1 MPDERIFGVTFE
13 DKLAKFGETP
23 NIPHTFAENLM
34 FGVIF
39 GVLSGAVYWLR
50 LRAVESQK
58 LVPDRNFQGL
68 TAAAVIQILC
78 LDVQREGSVEGAV
91 SLVYKGFGLSHL
103 AGFPPFSRA
112 G

>member
-39 GVLSGAVYWLR
+39 GVLSGAVLSDNDREQYNRMARALKNNGQVA
-50 LRAVESQK
+50 LRAAPSGE
-58 LVPDRNFQGL
+58 QGRSPCYVH
-68 TAAAVIQILC
+68 ACKIENA
-78 LDVQREGSVEGAV
+78 R
-91 SLVYKGFGLSHL
+91 K
-103 AGFPPFSRA
+103 
-112 G
+112 